1 MNLTQDDKQQLLPAV
16 APDLVVVHWG
26 HAEWQLR
33 TLSERLQQ
41 WLGISA
47 EEARGRSLRQ
57 LFPAAV
63 PPLTELLDEVLETG
77 QTLTGIKIRLQPQW
91 PEFLAGIQFAGLT
104 EDYRGQLVRVVL
116 RQENVASRQTTGYQG
131 ILGTSPAMREV
142 FRKIQ
147 LYGDSDAAVI
157 ITGETGSG
165 KELVAHAVHRVSA
178 RHARPFAAVNCT
190 AISDQLLESEL
201 FGHERGAFTGA
212 VREHRGYFERADGGT
227 LFLDEL
233 GDMPWATQ
241 SKLLRVLEDGQVQR
255 VGSEKSRQVDVRVI
269 GATNLPLEQA
279 VADKRFR
286 ADLYHRLAV
295 LRIHLPALRERPE
308 DIPLLV
314 DYFLQ
319 HFNTRYGK
327 GIKRLT
333 SEAMRLLQ
341 SYLWPGNVRELR
353 NLIERIV
360 VESETEAIS
369 ARAFSEW
376 IRERHQ
382 FSNAAEDLPAVDQVQ
397 RLPLAVP
404 YRRSASEPA
413 GSEPFPSAL
422 AANEKVDFSLQQLRQ
437 AYREAQGNLSA
448 AARRLGI
455 HRATLY
461 RHLQRLNLSRADLD

>member
-1 MNLTQDDKQQLLPAV
+1 MNLTQEDNQQFLPTV

-26 HAEWQLR
+26 HAEWQVR
-33 TLSERLQQ
+33 TLSDRLQQ
-41 WLGISA
+41 WLGVTA
-47 EEARGRSLRQ
+47 EECRGRALQ
-57 LFPAAV
+57 HLFSAAV
-63 PPLTELLDEVLETG
+63 PPLTDLLNEVLETG
-77 QTLTGIKIRLQPQW
+77 QDLTGIKIRLHPQW
-91 PEFLAGIQFAGLT
+91 PEFLAAIQFAGLT

-116 RQENVASRQTTGYQG
+116 RQENMASRQTTGYEG

-147 LYGDSDAAVI
+147 LYADSDAAVI

-165 KELVAHAVHRVSA
+165 KELVAHAVHRSSG
-178 RHARPFAAVNCT
+178 RHARPFAAVNCS

-233 GDMPWATQ
+233 GDMPWVTQ

-255 VGSEKSRQVDVRVI
+255 VGSEKSRKVDVRII
-269 GATNLPLEQA
+269 GATNVPLEQA
-279 VADKRFR
+279 VADKSLR

-295 LRIHLPALRERPE
+295 LRIHLPALRERSE

-314 DYFLQ
+314 DHFLQ
-319 HFNTRYGK
+319 HFNVRYGK
-327 GIKRLT
+327 NIKRLT

-376 IRERHQ
+376 VRERQQ
-382 FSNAAEDLPAVDQVQ
+382 FSSAAADLPGADQLQ
-397 RLPLAVP
+397 QLPVAVP
-404 YRRSASEPA
+404 YRRSDSEPDR
-413 GSEPFPSAL
+413 SEAFPSSL
-422 AANEKVDFSLQQLRQ
+422 AAHDKVDLSPQQIRQ
-437 AYREAQGNLSA
+437 AYREARGNLSA

-461 RHLQRLNLSRADLD
+461 RHLRRLNLSRADLD